1 MFIYLGKLLLAI
13 LFCSFLAFL
22 YARYNKVASIPALS
36 SNAHAIGNKK
46 YGYILVALGISLYLF
61 LAFILS
67 LSWIGGDDFFYPHP
81 YNDTLKTRLCH
92 VAYKYCNWVSRFGE
106 IIPGLT
112 GIAESR
118 WQQFLTTPLFVAL
131 IPFAVFRLIKPKE
144 ISICSIHGVAFYI
157 LTVSLL
163 LIQPDSYGC
172 WRNFKCYTASTNY
185 LWPLLG
191 ISYFLSLYRPDQ
203 QFSPKNFVKTV
214 PAMFLLGLY
223 AGWSIECISCILAPC
238 FAAICIYKIAKRRCF
253 LPQFAGFIGVIMG
266 TFMLFGSPAH
276 ARRAQ
281 SASEALS
288 LNIADMPF
296 SDAYDL
302 ACSITPQNVHTLSGG
317 AIQAYFG
324 DFPLILRPLFF
335 PELMAEY
342 LPCCMYSLIA
352 CGILIIYLFFTKQSN
367 KKQLLMLAGSG
378 IFLSFLSA
386 TAYIMSGIPV
396 RASFLP
402 AVFIM
407 IATAGFLI
415 LRSPH
420 KVGMA
425 LAIITGAYLLHITIP
440 AAYEAYTYLPARK
453 AYHQLIHQKIAAGER
468 TLELPYPLSTEPT
481 DRLNL
486 IKTGIFK
493 ESFDAYPNGMAR
505 AYYQVDNIRTL
516 PRPKINTNSTSATP
530 AHTE

>member
-1 MFIYLGKLLLAI
+1 MFIYLGKFLLAI

-22 YARYNKVASIPALS
+22 YARYNKVTTLPSLTT
-36 SNAHAIGNKK
+36 NAHTNGQKK
-46 YGYILVALGISLYLF
+46 YRYVLVVLGVSLYLF

-81 YNDTLKTRLCH
+81 YNDSLINRLCH

-118 WQQFLTTPLFVAL
+118 WQQFLTTPIFVAL
-131 IPFAVFRLIKPKE
+131 IPFALFRLVKPSE
-144 ISICSIHGVAFYI
+144 VSIYSIQGVAFYI
-157 LTVSLL
+157 LTVSLI
-163 LIQPDSYGC
+163 LIQPESYGC

-191 ISYFLSLYRPDQ
+191 ISYFLSFYRPDQ
-203 QFSPKNFVKTV
+203 QFNPKNFTKTV
-214 PAMFLLGLY
+214 PGMFILGLY

-238 FAAICIYKIAKRRCF
+238 FAAICIYKYAKRRCY
-253 LPQFAGFIGVIMG
+253 LPQFAGFLGVIMG

-276 ARRAQ
+276 SRRAQ

-296 SDAYDL
+296 SDACDL
-302 ACSITPQNVHTLSGG
+302 ACSITSQNVHTLSGG

-324 DFPLILRPLFF
+324 DFPIILRPLFF

-342 LPCCMYSLIA
+342 LPCCMYSLTA
-352 CGILIIYLFFTKQSN
+352 CAILIICLIFSKQNN
-367 KKQLLMLAGSG
+367 KKQLLTLAGIG

-420 KVGMA
+420 KAGMA
-425 LAIITGAYLLHITIP
+425 LALIMGGYLLHITIP
-440 AAYEAYTYLPARK
+440 AAYEAYTYLPARN
-453 AYHQLIHQKIAAGER
+453 AYHHLIHQKIAAGER
-468 TLELPYPLSTEPT
+468 TLELPYPLPTEPK

-493 ESFDAYPNGMAR
+493 ENFDDYPNGMAR
-505 AYYQVDNIRTL
+505 EYYKVDNIRTL
-516 PRPKINTNSTSATP
+516 PRPKMNKSNVPSTSTN
-530 AHTE
+530 TQ